1 VTRAEGRVRRLA
13 PWLVTAALV
22 LAAAPAFAAEEE
34 EAARKFL
41 GLPVELWKLANLLLI
56 LGFLVYFL
64 GRPFS
69 QHFRKRRSDL
79 DEALDRATTER
90 EKAVALASEMT
101 ARLASL
107 EKEIAEIRRRGNE
120 EGEREKRAQIE
131 AAARDAET
139 LRRNAADEIDHRLAA
154 AKAELARAAA
164 ALASDR
170 AREVIA
176 SSITDEDRRRLL
188 EESVRNVSGAA

>member
-1 VTRAEGRVRRLA
+1 MKRFA
-13 PWLVTAALV
+13 PFLVSAALF
-22 LAAAPAFAAEEE
+22 LAAAPAWAAEEE
-34 EAARKFL
+34 EVAHKFL
-41 GLPVELWKLANLLLI
+41 GLPVEIWKLANLLLI

-79 DEALDRATTER
+79 DEALDRATAER
-90 EKAVALASEMT
+90 EKALALASEMT

-131 AAARDAET
+131 AAAKEAET

-154 AKAELARAAA
+154 AKADLARAAA

-170 AREVIA
+170 ARAAIA
-176 SSITDEDRRRLL
+176 ASITDEDRRRLL
-188 EESVRNVSGAA
+188 EESVRNVAGAS

>member
-1 VTRAEGRVRRLA
+1 MKRLA
-13 PWLVTAALV
+13 AYFLSAALV
-22 LAAAPAFAAEEE
+22 LAAAPAWAAEEE
-34 EAARKFL
+34 EVAHKFL

-69 QHFRKRRSDL
+69 QHFRKRRGDL
-79 DEALDRATTER
+79 DEALDRATAER
-90 EKAVALASEMT
+90 EKAVAIAAEMT
-101 ARLASL
+101 ERLASL
-107 EKEIAEIRRRGNE
+107 ERQIAEIRRRGAE

-131 AAARDAET
+131 AAAKEAET
-139 LRRNAADEIDHRLAA
+139 LRRNAAAEIDHRLAA
-154 AKAELARAAA
+154 AKADLARAAA

-176 SSITDEDRRRLL
+176 SSITDDDRRRLL
-188 EESVRNVSGAA
+188 EESVRNVSGAS